1 MIKQTIQSSVA
12 HDSESLGARNLAL
25 VSMEASYGSELERQ
39 NGDFPNF
46 DGLKKTSCRRIIWK
60 EKVRLVI

>member
-46 DGLKKTSCRRIIWK
+46 DGLKKTSCRRII
-60 EKVRLVI
+60 